1 VQTEPVLEGGLAIE
15 VHGVE
20 KRYGTTA
27 ALDGV
32 DLTVPSGQVF
42 ALLGPNGAGKTTLVR
57 ILSTLLAPDAGTAR
71 VAGFDVVRQGDRV
84 RAAIGLT
91 GQFAAI
97 DDLLSG
103 RENLE
108 MAGELFH
115 LPRNEARRRAG
126 DLLDRFDLSEAGD
139 RLAKTYSG
147 GMRRRLDLGACLIAR
162 PPVVVLDEPTTGLD
176 PASRLGLWQ
185 VIEELAEAGTS
196 VLLTTQYLE
205 EADRL
210 ARRIAVI
217 DRGKVVAEGSPTELK
232 RQLGGEVVEVVAD
245 DDQLLDAA
253 VSALEPLGNGQLH
266 VDRQNHRATVPA
278 PDGQDTLI
286 EALRHLQD
294 AGVRLD
300 DIGLRRPSLDD
311 VFLHLTDHH
320 DEPVPEPIGRSR

>member
-1 VQTEPVLEGGLAIE
+1 
-15 VHGVE
+15 
-20 KRYGTTA
+20 
-27 ALDGV
+27 LDGV
-32 DLTVPSGQVF
+32 DLTVPAGQVF

-71 VAGFDVVRQGDRV
+71 VAGFDVVAQGDRV

-108 MAGELFH
+108 MVGELFH
-115 LPRNEARRRAG
+115 LPRHEARRRAG

-139 RLAKTYSG
+139 RLARTYSG

-185 VIEELAEAGTS
+185 TIEELADAGTS

-245 DDQLLDAA
+245 DDQLLTAA
-253 VSALEPLGNGQLH
+253 ATALEPLGNGQLH
-266 VDRQNHRATVPA
+266 LDRQNHRATIPA

-286 EALRHLQD
+286 QALRYLQD

-320 DEPVPEPIGRSR
+320 DEPVPETIGGSL